1 MIRAAILSAMFAGAF
16 VFAAPQDADAA
27 VRVRLGGPGRA
38 VVRPVYRN
46 NYAPAYYGRG
56 YNRGYNRGYYNN
68 GYYGNG
74 YYGNGYNNGYY
85 GRGYRSGFGISTPG
99 FGVFIR

>member
-1 MIRAAILSAMFAGAF
+1 MFAGAF

-56 YNRGYNRGYYNN
+56 YNRGYYNNGYYRN

-74 YYGNGYNNGYY
+74 YYNNGYY
-85 GRGYRSGFGISTPG
+85 GRGYGGYRNGFGISTPG
-99 FGVFIR
+99 FGIYVR